1 MLEGGRGSTGDIA
14 MKNLPC
20 QLQWEV
26 PHRSPF
32 SETSSFYFWSC
43 IQDRTV
49 GFYKFLSISWRFLS
63 SSKSKIDVFLIISIR
78 YFHFTGQAVH
88 CKWIIPSPLFF
99 SWLFEAKFLFVR
111 VLPVLELLCWSGCP
125 WTQRD
130 PPASASQEPVLMVWA
145 TTAHLIS
152 TLQTCCFC
160 VAVVFSFIWCVNPLY
175 YW

>member
-1 MLEGGRGSTGDIA
+1 MLEGGRGSTGDTA

-26 PHRSPF
+26 THRSPF

-88 CKWIIPSPLFF
+88 CKWIIPPPFFFLAFRGKVSLCKSPACPGT
-99 SWLFEAKFLFVR
+99 S
-111 VLPVLELLCWSGCP
+111 LLIRLSMNSE
-125 WTQRD
+125 R
-130 PPASASQEPVLMVWA
+130 
-145 TTAHLIS
+145 S
-152 TLQTCCFC
+152 TC
-160 VAVVFSFIWCVNPLY
+160 FSFTRTCFNGVSYHCPSNKHSSNLLFLCGCCLQLY
-175 YW
+175 LMC